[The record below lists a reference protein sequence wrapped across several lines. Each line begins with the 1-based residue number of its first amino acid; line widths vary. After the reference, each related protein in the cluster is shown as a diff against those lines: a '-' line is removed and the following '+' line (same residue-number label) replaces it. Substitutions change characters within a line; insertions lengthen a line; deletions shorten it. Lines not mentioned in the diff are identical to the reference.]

1 MRHIAAA
8 AFFLAL
14 LPCAASAQVASDA
27 AQPSIVL
34 PNDGDDYSHLIAQA
48 AARNA
53 STDFRALRFA
63 WLTSA
68 ARKRQ
73 SELILGGLTQE
84 MMAAAQ
90 AEDHGKVRAKAVEI
104 LSARY
109 TDMRAH
115 LYLSMSCEKLRDTAC
130 AEQAAF
136 VARGMF
142 QSILKSGD
150 GKTCDT
156 GWDVALIS
164 EEYTVLSVMGL
175 RMQQQA
181 LINGQNHPCD
191 AMTATNEKGESVTH
205 FFKIDRIMADHKNM
219 LGFK

>member
-1 MRHIAAA
+1 MRAATA
-8 AFFLAL
+8 VFFLAL
-14 LPCAASAQVASDA
+14 LPCTASAQAPPDA
-27 AQPSIVL
+27 GAPAIIL
-34 PNDGDDYSHLIAQA
+34 PADGDEYSRLVAQA
-48 AARNA
+48 AARDA

-68 ARKRQ
+68 ARKRRP
-73 SELILGGLTQE
+73 EITLGSVTQE

-90 AEDHGKVRAKAVEI
+90 AEDHGKVRAKAVEL

-109 TDMRAH
+109 TDIRAH
-115 LYLSMSCEKLRDTAC
+115 LYLSLSCERLRDTDC
-130 AEQAAF
+130 SEQAAS
-136 VARGMF
+136 VGRGIL

-181 LINGQNHPCD
+181 LISGPHPCD
-191 AMTATNEKGESVTH
+191 AMTATNEKGENVTY
-205 FFKIDRIMADHKNM
+205 FFKIDRIMADEKDM
-219 LGFK
+219 FGLK